1 MSYDDNKGD
10 RRRRSDEAWD
20 EYFGKST
27 HGEQSR
33 RSEPRTYIEPRASA
47 PKKRKKG
54 KKNVTAKLGKNARPI
69 AVGLVAVLV
78 AAVLIIAAVSSAG
91 ARVKPPTNRPP
102 PRLPTRG
109 ITR

>member
-47 PKKRKKG
+47 PKKRSWG
-54 KKNVTAKLGKNARPI
+54 KMPVRLRW
-69 AVGLVAVLV
+69 VLWPC
-78 AAVLIIAAVSSAG
+78 LW
-91 ARVKPPTNRPP
+91 PPC
-102 PRLPTRG
+102 L
-109 ITR
+109 

>member
-33 RSEPRTYIEPRASA
+33 RS
-47 PKKRKKG
+47 
-54 KKNVTAKLGKNARPI
+54 
-69 AVGLVAVLV
+69 
-78 AAVLIIAAVSSAG
+78 
-91 ARVKPPTNRPP
+91 
-102 PRLPTRG
+102 
-109 ITR
+109 

>member
-54 KKNVTAKLGKNARPI
+54 KKNVTAKLGKNAYF
-69 AVGLVAVLV
+69 
-78 AAVLIIAAVSSAG
+78 
-91 ARVKPPTNRPP
+91 
-102 PRLPTRG
+102 
-109 ITR
+109 